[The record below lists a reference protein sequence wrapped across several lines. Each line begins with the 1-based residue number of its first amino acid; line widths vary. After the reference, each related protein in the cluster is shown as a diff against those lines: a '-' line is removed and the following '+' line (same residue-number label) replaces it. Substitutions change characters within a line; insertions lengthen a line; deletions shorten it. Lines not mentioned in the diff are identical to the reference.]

1 MSKIKGVDLATQL
14 CAAAMAFLAFTTSM
28 IIGLYVDNP
37 FTTVIGRSVL
47 CLFVF
52 YILGAILSVIG
63 QKVIKENFDAEAERL
78 LQKSS
83 VQSDDT
89 LDIPQDNTDENSSE
103 AQELEPALSDG

>member
-1 MSKIKGVDLATQL
+1 
-14 CAAAMAFLAFTTSM
+14 MAFLAFTTSM

-78 LQKSS
+78 TQQAL
-83 VQSDDT
+83 VQSDDI
-89 LDIPQDNTDENSSE
+89 LDIPQDGSEESSSE
-103 AQELEPALSDG
+103 AQELEPAMGNE